1 MLYKSRYKYLP
12 EAMELRRARTEKSK
26 RANHIHY
33 SVRLTFYSKTSCT
46 KLREKSE
53 ALSSHMYMNLTRI

>member
-1 MLYKSRYKYLP
+1 
-12 EAMELRRARTEKSK
+12 MELRRARTEKSK